1 MLSRGTAAIRGG
13 ADTRKRCGDGSN
25 RSPQS
30 LSGPPPQRPRR
41 RPATRG
47 RDAGLSRPRWPW
59 AALLAHN
66 PGVYRVTWTYG
77 RILCGLY
84 YRTTLVGGSVPPEG
98 PLVVVTNHS
107 NGLVD
112 GGMLMILTERPL
124 RIIAKSTI
132 LGMPF
137 VGQLARWAGVV
148 PVYRR
153 QDGQDTGRNEEAFRA
168 VYEALRSGEAIS
180 IFPEGTSVDP
190 QPRLRRFKSGAARM
204 ALGAEDHEPRPGVC
218 VLPVGL
224 SYEDRDRFRSRVH
237 IWVGEPRPVA
247 PLLDDYQSDP
257 TSTVERLTAD
267 LADWLGEV
275 TVQLEHFEDRAL
287 LGRAEALWPHDRR
300 EEAERLLALADGL
313 AWLRKHRPQEAREL
327 VRDLAALDLGPPPD
341 DARSGSGVRR
351 ILSLLG
357 ASAWGTALAACI
369 LPWAPILAVILL
381 ISRFARPSAD
391 KFVTMVIV
399 VSSVLGPIWFVAAVA
414 IAAIAGGALT
424 GLAVA
429 AALVAGAALG
439 PRLWDLEPRA
449 RRSWRT
455 ALSPTSIATHR
466 QIADG
471 LRRRL
476 ARLDRLARR
485 LDGRADRSGL

>member
-1 MLSRGTAAIRGG
+1 
-13 ADTRKRCGDGSN
+13 
-25 RSPQS
+25 
-30 LSGPPPQRPRR
+30 
-41 RPATRG
+41 
-47 RDAGLSRPRWPW
+47 
-59 AALLAHN
+59 
-66 PGVYRVTWTYG
+66 VYRVTWTYG

-84 YRTTLVGGSVPPEG
+84 YRTTLVGGSVPPDG
-98 PLVVVTNHS
+98 PLVVITNHS

-137 VGQLARWAGVV
+137 VGSLARWAGVV

-168 VYEALRSGEAIS
+168 VHDALRSGEAIS
-180 IFPEGTSVDP
+180 IFPEGTSTDP

-204 ALGAEDHEPRPGVC
+204 ALGAEDHDPRPGVH

-247 PLLDDYQSDP
+247 PLLEAYRSDP
-257 TSTVERLTAD
+257 AGAVERLTAD

-275 TVQLEHFEDRAL
+275 TLQLEHFEDRAL
-287 LGRAEALWPHDRR
+287 LGRAEALWPGDRR
-300 EEAERLLALADGL
+300 GEAERLLALAGGL
-313 AWLRKHRPQEAREL
+313 AWLREHRPLEARHL
-327 VRDLAALDLGPPPD
+327 VSDLAALDLGPPND
-341 DARSGSGVRR
+341 EERAATGARRL
-351 ILSLLG
+351 LSLLG
-357 ASAWGTALAACI
+357 AATWGAALAACV

-391 KFVTMVIV
+391 KFVTMIIV
-399 VSSVLGPIWFVAAVA
+399 VSSVLGPIWFVAAA
-414 IAAIAGGALT
+414 ALAAISGGALA

-429 AALVAGAALG
+429 AVLVAGVALG

-449 RRSWRT
+449 RRAWR
-455 ALSPTSIATHR
+455 AAMSPSSIASHR
-466 QIADG
+466 QIADD

-476 ARLDRLARR
+476 ARLERLSRR
-485 LDGRADRSGL
+485 LNRRADRSGL